1 MARAIWTGAINFGLV
16 TIPVGLYS
24 ATEDHTVHF
33 HQLERGTSDRIRYRR
48 VNERTGREVE
58 YADIVKARDVGGGGE
73 YVVVEQQELADIAP
87 GRSRSI
93 DITTFVD
100 LDEIDP
106 TYFQKTYWLAP
117 TEEQYGRAYGLL
129 RQALAKTNRA
139 GIATFVMRGKEYLTA
154 VRADEKLLALETL
167 YFADEIRDPE
177 AQFPSLPDSG
187 PGRGKELD
195 MATMLIE
202 SVAGPW
208 EPEEYHDTYTERVEQ
223 LIADKQAGRETVV
236 AEEPRGATEVT
247 DLLDALRR
255 SVESARASRKPSEK
269 VPREDAGPDLST
281 LRKTE
286 LQAMAR
292 ELDLPG
298 RSTMTRAELEE
309 AVAEAERSPESHR
322 AG

>member
-16 TIPVGLYS
+16 TVPVGLYS
-24 ATEDHTVHF
+24 ATEDHSVHF

-58 YADIVKARDVGGGGE
+58 YADIVKARDIGGGE
-73 YVVVEQQELADIAP
+73 YVVVEQQELADVAP

-106 TYFQKTYWLAP
+106 IFFQKTYWLAP

-129 RQALAKTNRA
+129 RQALARTNRA

-167 YFADEIRDPE
+167 YFADEIRDPGT
-177 AQFPSLPDSG
+177 QFASLPDSG
-187 PGRGKELD
+187 PSRGKELD
-195 MATMLIE
+195 MAAMLIE
-202 SVAGPW
+202 SMAGPW
-208 EPEEYHDTYTERVEQ
+208 RPEEYRDTYTERVEQ

-236 AEEPRGATEVT
+236 AEEPPGATEVN
-247 DLLDALRR
+247 DLLDALQR
-255 SVESARASRKPSEK
+255 SVESARAGRKPS
-269 VPREDAGPDLST
+269 RESTGKDTGADLST
-281 LRKTE
+281 LRRTE

-292 ELDLPG
+292 ALDVPG
-298 RSTMTRAELEE
+298 RSTMSRAELEE
-309 AVAEAERSPESHR
+309 AVAQARGSSGSPR
-322 AG
+322 AS

>member
-16 TIPVGLYS
+16 TVPVGLYS
-24 ATEDHTVHF
+24 ATEDHSVHF

-58 YADIVKARDVGGGGE
+58 YADIVKARDIGGGE
-73 YVVVEQQELADIAP
+73 YVVVEQQELADVAP

-106 TYFQKTYWLAP
+106 IFFQKTYWLAP

-129 RQALAKTNRA
+129 RQALARTNRA
-139 GIATFVMRGKEYLTA
+139 GIATFVRRGKEYLTA

-167 YFADEIRDPE
+167 YFADEIRDPGT
-177 AQFPSLPDSG
+177 QFASLPDSG
-187 PGRGKELD
+187 PSRGKELD
-195 MATMLIE
+195 MAAMLIE
-202 SVAGPW
+202 SMAGPW
-208 EPEEYHDTYTERVEQ
+208 RPEEYRDTYTERVEQ

-236 AEEPRGATEVT
+236 AEEPPGATEVN

-255 SVESARASRKPSEK
+255 SVESARAGRKPS
-269 VPREDAGPDLST
+269 RESTGKDTGADLST
-281 LRKTE
+281 LRRTE

-292 ELDLPG
+292 ALDVPG
-298 RSTMTRAELEE
+298 QSTMSRAELEE
-309 AVAEAERSPESHR
+309 AVAQARGSSGSPR
-322 AG
+322 AS

>member
-16 TIPVGLYS
+16 TVPVGLYS
-24 ATEDHTVHF
+24 ATEDHSVHF

-58 YADIVKARDVGGGGE
+58 YADIVKARDVGGGE
-73 YVVVEQQELADIAP
+73 YVVIEQQELADIAP

-106 TYFQKTYWLAP
+106 IFFQRTYWLAP

-167 YFADEIRDPE
+167 YFADEIRDPGT
-177 AQFPSLPDSG
+177 QFASLPDSG
-187 PGRGKELD
+187 SGRGKELD
-195 MATMLIE
+195 MAAALIE
-202 SVAGPW
+202 SRPGLPIGVG
-208 EPEEYHDTYTERVEQ
+208 
-223 LIADKQAGRETVV
+223 GRPV
-236 AEEPRGATEVT
+236 
-247 DLLDALRR
+247 RR
-255 SVESARASRKPSEK
+255 
-269 VPREDAGPDLST
+269 
-281 LRKTE
+281 
-286 LQAMAR
+286 
-292 ELDLPG
+292 
-298 RSTMTRAELEE
+298 
-309 AVAEAERSPESHR
+309 
-322 AG
+322 